1 MLIASTEPI
10 GQLLIQGS
18 CGSTKNYVQ
27 FCLDKN
33 ILEIVMLNA
42 DSPALDCSGN
52 QLSTYSLKGGRRD
65 ILHLLSSLTD
75 PEKRRIHDRIASDK
89 FFLFTYYI
97 HKRYRLVEKTPPP
110 VSFKHFQPLA
120 TL

>member
-18 CGSTKNYVQ
+18 CGSCGSTKNYVQ
-27 FCLDKN
+27 FCLDKY

-89 FFLFTYYI
+89 FFLFIYLFFLTIYI
-97 HKRYRLVEKTPPP
+97 RGTVLWRKLRL
-110 VSFKHFQPLA
+110 L
-120 TL
+120 